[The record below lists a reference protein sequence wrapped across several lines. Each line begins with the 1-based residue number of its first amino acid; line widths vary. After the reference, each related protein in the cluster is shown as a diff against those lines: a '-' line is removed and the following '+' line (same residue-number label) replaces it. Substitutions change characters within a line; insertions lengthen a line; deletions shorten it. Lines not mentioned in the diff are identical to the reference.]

1 MSDTKAPEKPAA
13 ESDVAFV
20 HNVTP
25 EGQVHIIRRRGDRLE
40 AGALEPLREGAP
52 IRGEVV
58 SLKPRADVPRLCDV
72 EVLYT
77 PPADAAPVPAAAPIE
92 AQPSRPSSKRKGPA
106 QVATDD
112 YRSNWDSIWSRK
124 PPHELN

>member
-1 MSDTKAPEKPAA
+1 MSDTKSPVKPAA
-13 ESDVAFV
+13 ETDVAV
-20 HNVTP
+20 VTNVTP
-25 EGQVHIIRRRGDRLE
+25 EGNVHIIRKRGERLE
-40 AGALEPLREGAP
+40 AGALAPLREGAP

-77 PPADAAPVPAAAPIE
+77 PPANVAAAPAAAAADVAAP
-92 AQPSRPSSKRKGPA
+92 RPGKRKGPA

-124 PPHELN
+124 SPRELN